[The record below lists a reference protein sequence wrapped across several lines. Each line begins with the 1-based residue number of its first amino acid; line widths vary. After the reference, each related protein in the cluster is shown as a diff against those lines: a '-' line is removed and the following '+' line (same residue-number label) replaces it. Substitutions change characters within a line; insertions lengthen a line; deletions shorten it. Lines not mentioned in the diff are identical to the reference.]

1 MKAYI
6 FTPDSEALQGC
17 NPVNRKIKPLICK
30 SQGFFFTSTYN
41 QSVMKLSIILLAI
54 VLMASINP
62 QESGNA
68 RVQKVQGIEV
78 YVMSEPLNAYD
89 VIDNGKVLAT
99 ISGSCSERL
108 RAAVK
113 SAAKSNPDA
122 IIFYLDGAKW
132 EAIKFK

>member
-1 MKAYI
+1 
-6 FTPDSEALQGC
+6 
-17 NPVNRKIKPLICK
+17 
-30 SQGFFFTSTYN
+30 
-41 QSVMKLSIILLAI
+41 MKLSIIILAI
-54 VLMASINP
+54 VLMANINP

-78 YVMSEPLNAYD
+78 YIMSEPLKAYD

-99 ISGSCSERL
+99 LSGSCSERL